1 MGFQKEV
8 FRYNEIYFN
17 GGNIMETQEAYKRAQ
32 KRVAAKVGFYIHFAI
47 YLIVSIALISINLN
61 SPSENLWSKWPVM
74 GWGIGILFH
83 AMSVYVFYGKT
94 LITRRMIEKEMKREA
109 IADL

>member
-1 MGFQKEV
+1 
-8 FRYNEIYFN
+8 
-17 GGNIMETQEAYKRAQ
+17 MERQEAYKRAQ

-47 YLIVSIALISINLN
+47 YLIVSIALMSINF
-61 SPSENLWSKWPVM
+61 SSSSENLWFKWLVM

-94 LITRRMIEKEMKREA
+94 FITKKMIEKEMEREA
-109 IADL
+109 YADM